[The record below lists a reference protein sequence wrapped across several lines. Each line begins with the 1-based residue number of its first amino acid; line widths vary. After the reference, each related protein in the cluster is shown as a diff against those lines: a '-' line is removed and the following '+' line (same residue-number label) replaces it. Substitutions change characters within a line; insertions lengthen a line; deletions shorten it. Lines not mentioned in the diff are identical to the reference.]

1 MVLISFIKGELVD
14 IDQDKVVVEC
24 NNMGFNIF
32 VTSQF
37 ISKIGSTGKE
47 VKLYTHMS
55 VREDGITLFGF
66 ERKEELKAFKL
77 LITVSGIGPK
87 GALAVLSVMT
97 VEELKLAIMANDA
110 KAISK
115 TPGIGAKTASKV
127 ILDLKDKFDVD
138 EVFVN
143 MNLTGDV
150 TADSDEFS
158 ADNDAVLALIA
169 LGYSKS
175 EAVNGVRKALKNSE
189 NADADELIRLAL
201 KFM

>member
-1 MVLISFIKGELVD
+1 MISFIKGELVD

>member
-1 MVLISFIKGELVD
+1 MISFIKGELVD

-110 KAISK
+110 KAMSK

-201 KFM
+201 KFI

>member
-1 MVLISFIKGELVD
+1 MISFIKGELVD

-138 EVFVN
+138 E
-143 MNLTGDV
+143 NL

>member
-1 MVLISFIKGELVD
+1 MISFIKGELVD

-201 KFM
+201 KFI

>member
-1 MVLISFIKGELVD
+1 MISFIKGELVD

-143 MNLTGDV
+143 MNLT
-150 TADSDEFS
+150 ADSDEFS

>member
-1 MVLISFIKGELVD
+1 MISFIKGELVD

-66 ERKEELKAFKL
+66 ERKEELKVFKL

-201 KFM
+201 KFI

>member
-1 MVLISFIKGELVD
+1 MISFIKGELVD
-14 IDQDKVVVEC
+14 IDQDKIVVEC

-32 VTSQF
+32 VTSHF

-47 VKLYTHMS
+47 VKLYTHMN
-55 VREDGITLFGF
+55 VKEDGITLYGF
-66 ERKEELKAFKL
+66 ERKDELKAFKL

-97 VEELKLAIMANDA
+97 VDELKLAIMANDS
-110 KAISK
+110 KAISR
-115 TPGIGAKTASKV
+115 TPGIGPKTASKV

-138 EVFVN
+138 EVFMN
-143 MNLTGDV
+143 MNLTDGS
-150 TADSDEFS
+150 AGEEEEFS
-158 ADNDAVLALIA
+158 ANNDAVLALVA

-175 EAVNGVRKALKNSE
+175 EAVRGVKKAYE
-189 NADADELIRLAL
+189 NCPDADADELIKLAL

>member
-1 MVLISFIKGELVD
+1 MISFIKGELVD

-143 MNLTGDV
+143 MNLT
-150 TADSDEFS
+150 ADSDEFS

-201 KFM
+201 KFI

>member
-1 MVLISFIKGELVD
+1 MISFIKGELVD

-175 EAVNGVRKALKNSE
+175 EAVNGVRKALKNRE

-201 KFM
+201 KFI

>member
-1 MVLISFIKGELVD
+1 MISFIKGELVD

-115 TPGIGAKTASKV
+115 TTGIGAKTASKV

-201 KFM
+201 KFI